1 MEDEKKPQDVPE
13 NGEPAPE
20 HHRRRPR
27 RVHLHPELSDVTQ
40 VFAPTQTGAAP
51 EENPSAQAP
60 LDEASSENASSPAA
74 PSQEAYPP
82 QAPASEGNA
91 PQAILVGI
99 IVVLV
104 IAIGAFA
111 YKELAGSSGK
121 GSNPSL
127 AQQTSSS
134 SGAAA
139 RQMQSE
145 LSLGGLDL
153 DMPVDDVRKALGKED
168 SSEQK
173 GKFQHIYYGT
183 LDVGIYENTVHA
195 LVSDDPQHATKRGI
209 HPGSTLDEVKKA
221 YGTDYAPT
229 DYEDKIL
236 YEYTFR
242 SLGGHEGLLRF
253 AVKKSDNTVAYISVR
268 MPEDEKQAPQQ
279 KQSAQQVDSSPAKA
293 ALSSYYQSISDR
305 RMRDAY
311 STLSSDMQNQM
322 GSFESFSQGY
332 QTTLSNS
339 VSNIQVV
346 SAAPGKVVLTYT
358 LMSRDRMANK
368 RVKVQTF
375 SGQATL
381 SSASG
386 RWHIVDMN
394 VKKQGEHME

>member
-99 IVVLV
+99 IVV
-104 IAIGAFA
+104 
-111 YKELAGSSGK
+111 ELTGSSGK

-236 YEYTFR
+236 YEYTFH

-279 KQSAQQVDSSPAKA
+279 KQSAQQVDPSPAKA

-358 LMSRDRMANK
+358 LNK

-386 RWHIVDMN
+386 SWHIVDMN